1 MQVFQVL
8 VNIAIFHSFKDART
22 VQGLDFT
29 THLLSESSTLVYLLL
44 ASRSVLIWS
53 SLQNKNLGRLLVTA
67 LKNAVK

>member
-29 THLLSESSTLVYLLL
+29 TPLISESSTLVYLLL
-44 ASRSVLIWS
+44 A
-53 SLQNKNLGRLLVTA
+53 
-67 LKNAVK
+67 